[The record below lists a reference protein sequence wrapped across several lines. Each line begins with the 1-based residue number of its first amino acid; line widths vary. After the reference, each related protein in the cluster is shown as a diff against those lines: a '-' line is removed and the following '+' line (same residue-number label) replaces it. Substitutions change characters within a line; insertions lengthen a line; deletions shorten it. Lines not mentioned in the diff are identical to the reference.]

1 MIKNTDEKIIDE
13 TIKFIRDNDYQ
24 QLSLRKISKK
34 AGLTTGAFYKHFKN
48 KDELFYKTSVKLS
61 EQIFEEIDVNQEEAA
76 SEQLLQIA
84 KKFCQLFQTKTK
96 IMNFLFFN
104 PSLIKI
110 YQESSKEFPFLK
122 ISQNLAYQINN
133 GPLDNE
139 QFFNQIWAFIQGYA
153 LLIKNQVTTYD
164 SQLIETTLKQ
174 FIGEKI

>member
-1 MIKNTDEKIIDE
+1 
-13 TIKFIRDNDYQ
+13 
-24 QLSLRKISKK
+24 
-34 AGLTTGAFYKHFKN
+34 
-48 KDELFYKTSVKLS
+48 
-61 EQIFEEIDVNQEEAA
+61 
-76 SEQLLQIA
+76 
-84 KKFCQLFQTKTK
+84 
-96 IMNFLFFN
+96 MNFLFFN

-122 ISQNLAYQINN
+122 ISQNLAYQINT